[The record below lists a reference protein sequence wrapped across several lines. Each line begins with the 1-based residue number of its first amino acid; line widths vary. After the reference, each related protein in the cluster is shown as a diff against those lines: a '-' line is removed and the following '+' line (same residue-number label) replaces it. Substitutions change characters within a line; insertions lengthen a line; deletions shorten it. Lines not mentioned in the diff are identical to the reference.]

1 MNTRAARSPHHPRFP
16 CLVCGGHAALPQ
28 GRGIRCAGFTLE
40 FVTYCT
46 REQFAGLL
54 PLENTSP
61 PAYKHHRFG
70 RCNCGVE
77 HGGPAPLGM
86 VRSTAELDRPPV
98 LPIPTRGAIYERA
111 LDLLN
116 LRSEARDD
124 LTRRGLSPAQ
134 AHDIGYR
141 SIPRRGG
148 EHQAFLAALVDEF
161 GEATLREC
169 PGFTDKNGRLT
180 FWTAFADRDGYVV
193 PYRDEVGRVTGLQM
207 KVLGGRYMTA
217 TGTRLDV
224 VYHVAGGSS
233 GADLYVTEGAT
244 KANVAH
250 VLGGIAVFAVAG
262 QSLKPSH
269 IDAIK
274 RLSPSRVIVALDEED
289 NVGTD
294 RARKRWQQS
303 PAEAGLPVYR
313 AIWEGA
319 DVGGP
324 KGLDD
329 LFQAGGQPR
338 IRTVHS
344 STPELGSRHTPYE
357 VDEPGLVDH
366 GSSLEEARDQT
377 AAVIGDFIRNT
388 WKNAGK
394 AQLVASSPGVGKSY
408 AIAQA
413 IRRDRLSARI
423 LVGTKVL
430 AAELATEHGYA
441 LISGRNPDNCD
452 RYEVTAQLGE
462 NGHDVERLACGT
474 REDQRCPARMTCG
487 YFAQFQQPG
496 PRVAATEQLFNP
508 HFLAGGTVLVLD
520 DAELM
525 RSLVSR
531 CMVSIEA
538 ITRAMEQLAG
548 QRRKPLRQVLLLLQH
563 AITDAPE
570 QALIGA
576 AVWDHL
582 VKTAARY
589 SWDLAAL
596 LRALPEKG
604 TLPEPIAGADG
615 YVTKAAV
622 DEVPPATILLVLNV
636 LRSELAAFES
646 GADFN
651 SALRLG
657 SRGIESRALR
667 EPVPDQ
673 HGVPIAPHMALLV
686 LDATPVAALVSHV
699 MRDHKRLD
707 DVHARVR
714 LPENVRV
721 VQYAST
727 SNGHTVLGGDRN
739 LQAVIDEIEQERVT
753 HPVGDPTEEAVIA
766 FKSHIRP
773 FVEMGFAETRVL
785 TFGSAR
791 GTNVLANVKRLHVVG
806 RPMPPGDELVYMA
819 QVIHHDEPPISGR
832 MTYVQRTYGRQR
844 TALDVIDFEDPRVA
858 SLLRATRDDELTQV
872 IHRARLLTLEPQL
885 KLEGGDQR
893 EHVRVVLHTNHV
905 ISGLRVDEL
914 HVGEVRIDVNQQR
927 QQDAEQRIQEAFK
940 TLSAEGARPT
950 NAAVARLAAAQR
962 GTVAKVLGTGVHTL
976 KEASVGLTA
985 VTGMPQAL
993 GTGVHTVREDLIK
1006 GVDTLPQSIAPP
1018 PASHSSTPD
1027 GGAALDHAATLR
1039 DAWRRV
1045 CYELGETAGW
1055 PARPFKPATSVGPGQ
1070 ALWRL
1075 WMKRASVPDM
1085 ETVVEALHS
1094 HLETMAQPP

>member
-1 MNTRAARSPHHPRFP
+1 M
-16 CLVCGGHAALPQ
+16 
-28 GRGIRCAGFTLE
+28 
-40 FVTYCT
+40 
-46 REQFAGLL
+46 
-54 PLENTSP
+54 
-61 PAYKHHRFG
+61 
-70 RCNCGVE
+70 
-77 HGGPAPLGM
+77 
-86 VRSTAELDRPPV
+86 
-98 LPIPTRGAIYERA
+98 
-111 LDLLN
+111 
-116 LRSEARDD
+116 
-124 LTRRGLSPAQ
+124 
-134 AHDIGYR
+134 
-141 SIPRRGG
+141 
-148 EHQAFLAALVDEF
+148 
-161 GEATLREC
+161 
-169 PGFTDKNGRLT
+169 
-180 FWTAFADRDGYVV
+180 
-193 PYRDEVGRVTGLQM
+193 
-207 KVLGGRYMTA
+207 
-217 TGTRLDV
+217 
-224 VYHVAGGSS
+224 
-233 GADLYVTEGAT
+233 
-244 KANVAH
+244 
-250 VLGGIAVFAVAG
+250 
-262 QSLKPSH
+262 
-269 IDAIK
+269 
-274 RLSPSRVIVALDEED
+274 
-289 NVGTD
+289 
-294 RARKRWQQS
+294 
-303 PAEAGLPVYR
+303 
-313 AIWEGA
+313 
-319 DVGGP
+319 
-324 KGLDD
+324 
-329 LFQAGGQPR
+329 
-338 IRTVHS
+338 
-344 STPELGSRHTPYE
+344 
-357 VDEPGLVDH
+357 
-366 GSSLEEARDQT
+366 
-377 AAVIGDFIRNT
+377 
-388 WKNAGK
+388 
-394 AQLVASSPGVGKSY
+394 
-408 AIAQA
+408 
-413 IRRDRLSARI
+413 
-423 LVGTKVL
+423 
-430 AAELATEHGYA
+430 
-441 LISGRNPDNCD
+441 
-452 RYEVTAQLGE
+452 
-462 NGHDVERLACGT
+462 
-474 REDQRCPARMTCG
+474 
-487 YFAQFQQPG
+487 
-496 PRVAATEQLFNP
+496 
-508 HFLAGGTVLVLD
+508 LD
-520 DAELM
+520 DAELL

-531 CMVSIEA
+531 SFVPASVIA
-538 ITRAMEQLAG
+538 SSLQQLE
-548 QRRKPLRQVLLLLQH
+548 RRHREPARRVLILLAH
-563 AITDAPE
+563 AVTDAPE
-570 QALIGA
+570 RPLIGS

-582 VKTAARY
+582 VKTATRY
-589 SWDLAAL
+589 SCDLGAL
-596 LRALPEKG
+596 LRALPKEG
-604 TLPEPIAGADG
+604 TLPEPDTDADG
-615 YVTKAAV
+615 YISPATVEAT
-622 DEVPPATILLVLNV
+622 PPATLLLVLNA
-636 LRSELAAFES
+636 LRSELPAFES

-651 SALRLG
+651 SSLRLG
-657 SRGIESRALR
+657 SRGIEARALR

-1018 PASHSSTPD
+1018 PASDSSTPD
-1027 GGAALDHAATLR
+1027 GGAAREDAIAAIAVIASARNELQLHRIDVIRALAGDHEVDGHPLDLADAPAGAALDFARTLR
-1039 DAWRRV
+1039 DAWRRA
-1045 CYELGETAGW
+1045 CCELGETAGW
-1055 PARPFKPATSVGPGQ
+1055 PALPFKPATSVGPGA
-1070 ALWRL
+1070 ALWGL
-1075 WMKRASVPDM
+1075 WMTRASVPDM
-1085 ETVVEALHS
+1085 EMVVAELHS